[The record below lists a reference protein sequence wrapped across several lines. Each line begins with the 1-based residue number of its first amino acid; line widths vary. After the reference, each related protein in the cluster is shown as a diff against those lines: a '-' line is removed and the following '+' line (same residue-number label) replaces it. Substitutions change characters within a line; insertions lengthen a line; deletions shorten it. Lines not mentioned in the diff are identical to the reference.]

1 MDPFRP
7 TFRRLSRN
15 TSRPR
20 RSVTPLS
27 AIRQTGDNHPMVPM
41 QLEESTRATRTR
53 HVRSPRNR
61 RALTLTILAL
71 FALTA
76 ACGGDSVGPG
86 GLGSGS
92 ITATGTVST
101 SGSGIAVFQS
111 ASSGGSSL
119 FQVAIAPLSQGA
131 TVWMLQIASYAGR
144 PPVGTYQL
152 SALSGSSTD
161 PTATF
166 YYGTSGNLQTFNSTS
181 GQLVITSSSPSSV
194 RGTFNF
200 TGTDVGGGSGSV
212 TAHGTFNAPCAPGTT
227 CQ

>member
-1 MDPFRP
+1 MD
-7 TFRRLSRN
+7 S
-15 TSRPR
+15 
-20 RSVTPLS
+20 
-27 AIRQTGDNHPMVPM
+27 M
-41 QLEESTRATRTR
+41 QLTQSTRVTRTSGA
-53 HVRSPRNR
+53 SPKHRR
-61 RALTLTILAL
+61 RAL
-71 FALTA
+71 ALTTLAFLSLA
-76 ACGGDSVGPG
+76 ACGSDSVGPG

-111 ASSGGSSL
+111 ISSGGSSL
-119 FQVAIAPLSQGA
+119 FQVAIAPLSQSA
-131 TVWMLQIASYAGR
+131 STWTLQIASYSGR

-166 YYGTSGNLQTFNSTS
+166 YYTSGGNMQMFNSTS

-200 TGTDVGGGSGSV
+200 TGTDVSGGSGSV